1 MNRLLQTKWVQPI
14 VSAVL
19 ILLFM
24 PISPSSSSDANGQY
38 LSSVKASPTGQ
49 AYYSVS
55 KYSDRIDELQRT
67 VSVDAHN
74 TPVRD
79 VIEDIVSQAELGL
92 AYNAGLISL
101 KQPITIQLDK
111 VSVGT
116 ALEKVLGETAFEAR
130 ISQMRE
136 IVLRKRPQPE
146 LKVVQLQQD
155 ISGTVTDAQTGE
167 PLPGVNV
174 FVSSNP
180 TTGTSTDSDGAYS
193 LTVPDAADSL
203 SFSFVGYESQTIA
216 IDGQTTINIA
226 LSPQVQAFEDVV
238 VTALGISRDER
249 SVGYSTQQV
258 DGENLSFSKEQNVIG
273 SLSGKIAGV
282 QITGSSGASM
292 GGTQTIK
299 IRGISSLNGE
309 GQPLIVVDGTPIS
322 NGNFSSYSGQDFGNL
337 AQDINPND
345 IKSINVLKGPSA
357 SALYGIRGQNGVVMI
372 TTKSGRGA
380 DNFQVDVNS
389 SFSVQQATNFM
400 DYQNKYGGGYTQ
412 EWQTLPNGDKYV
424 QAHADESWGPK
435 LDGTMVREF
444 SSFYPQDPLYG
455 QLTPFDPQPDNVK
468 NFYETGY
475 KSNQGITISGG
486 SENSNYRLSFNDT
499 RVTGVVPNTDLRR
512 NNLGVSAGIDV
523 SEVIRFS
530 TNVNYAANDA
540 QRPPQGYGYGATY
553 FRQWFQRNVEMD
565 QLKDYKYGDG
575 TIKHWNI
582 DDDDYLTGSMPTPNY
597 WSNPYF
603 LTYESPT
610 LDSRNR
616 FFGDVGVEIKPLQ
629 GLSISGFIRGDIY
642 VQNIEDK
649 TADGGVETPGYN
661 VTKYENQEMNY
672 ELTAQYTQNW
682 DEFSLDATVGTNMF
696 DEDYSYLE
704 QETVGGLTSP
714 GYFNID
720 ASVDRPENE
729 SYKREK
735 RILSA
740 YGLASLGYRE
750 TYFVD
755 VSLRNDKSSTLPED
769 NNSYWYPS
777 VSGSF
782 VFSEVVDWE
791 PLTFGKLRASYAKA
805 GTDLAP
811 YQTTQNYIVG
821 NNYDNVNTLS
831 LPDNLDNPNIKPSF
845 STSYEA
851 GIDLRFFER
860 VELNFTYYNQETKNQ
875 IIPLD
880 ISGTSGYGSATIN
893 AGLIENSGIEMSLS
907 GSPVQSSN
915 FAWTSTF
922 NLARNQ
928 NKVVRLHP
936 DIDVYT
942 HGSTTYSGV
951 TTYMNSYEGAAYG
964 RLVGPAYQR
973 DEETGKILLD
983 DNNMPMWTESTYDF
997 GSVLPDFTGGF
1008 QNVFNYRNFNLS
1020 TMIDFQIGGQF
1031 FSRSRLLAAKTGL
1044 SKETAA
1050 MNDRGMN
1057 VRDPVSEGGGVK
1069 VEGISSST
1077 GEPVTA
1083 YVDAQDYYN
1092 GILGDDIY
1100 EPWVTDASYVK
1111 LREVRLGYSLSSRAL
1126 ERLPVRSVGFALYV
1140 NNPVMIWQ
1148 KAPAGLDPSELS
1160 SGSQDVTWY
1169 ESAQLNTVRSYGINV
1184 NLTF

>member
-1 MNRLLQTKWVQPI
+1 MKKMLQDKEMRSVLWGMILAFGLL
-14 VSAVL
+14 
-19 ILLFM
+19 
-24 PISPSSSSDANGQY
+24 ISHGFYAQANGQY
-38 LSSVKASPTGQ
+38 LTSASVETVGQ
-49 AYYSVS
+49 SFYSVS
-55 KYSDRIDELQRT
+55 DYSDRIPELQRL
-67 VSVDAHN
+67 VSVDAEK
-74 TPVRD
+74 TPIREVL
-79 VIEDIVSQAELGL
+79 ENIVGKADLGI
-92 AYNAGLISL
+92 AYNAELLSL
-101 KQPITIQLDK
+101 KRPVTIQLHY
-111 VSVGT
+111 VTVGE
-116 ALEKVLGETAFEAR
+116 ALQQVLEFTGYEAT
-130 ISQMRE
+130 ISKMRE
-136 IVLRKRPQPE
+136 IVLRKRLYQLPT
-146 LKVVQLQQD
+146 LIQLQQE
-155 ISGTVTDAQTGE
+155 ISGTVTDAETGE

-174 FVSSNP
+174 VVSDNP
-180 TTGTSTDSDGAYS
+180 SVGTSTDENGEYS
-193 LTVPDAADSL
+193 LTVSDEAASL
-203 SFSFVGYESQTIA
+203 TFSFIGYQELEVGIEGRS
-216 IDGQTTINIA
+216 NIEVQ
-226 LSPQVQAFEDVV
+226 LQPQVQAFEDVV

-249 SVGYSTQQV
+249 SIGYSTQQV
-258 DGENLSFSKEQNVIG
+258 DGENLTFSKQQNVIG

-309 GQPLIVVDGTPIS
+309 GQPLVVVDGTPIS
-322 NGNFSSYSGQDFGNL
+322 NGNFSDYSGQDFGNL
-337 AQDINPND
+337 AQDVNPND
-345 IKSINVLKGPSA
+345 IESINVLKGPSA

-372 TTKSGRGA
+372 TTKNGQGA
-380 DNFQVDVNS
+380 NDFQVAVNS
-389 SFSVQQATNFM
+389 SFSLQQATNFM
-400 DYQNKYGGGYTQ
+400 NYQNIYGGGYTQ

-455 QLTPFDPQPDNVK
+455 QLTPFDAQPDNVK
-468 NFYETGY
+468 NFYENGY
-475 KSNQGITISGG
+475 KSNQGITVSGG

-523 SEVIRFS
+523 SEKMRFS
-530 TNVNYAANDA
+530 TNLNYATNDA

-565 QLKDYKYGDG
+565 QLKDYKYSDG

-582 DDDDYLTGSMPTPNY
+582 DDDDFLSGSMPTPNY

-616 FFGDVGVEIKPLQ
+616 FFGDVGVEIKPVQ
-629 GLSISGFIRGDIY
+629 GLSISGFIRGDVY

-649 TADGGVETPGYN
+649 TADGGVETAGYS

-672 ELTAQYTQNW
+672 ELTAQYTKSW
-682 DEFSLDATVGTNMF
+682 DDFSLDATFGTNMF

-720 ASVDRPENE
+720 ASVDRPENN
-729 SYKREK
+729 SYMEEK
-735 RILSA
+735 RIISA
-740 YGLASLGYRE
+740 YGLASLGYKE

-805 GTDLAP
+805 GTDLDP

-821 NNYDNVNTLS
+821 DNYDNVNTLS

-851 GIDLRFFER
+851 GIDLRFLGR
-860 VELNFTYYNQETKNQ
+860 VELNFTYYEQETRNQ

-893 AGLIENSGIEMSLS
+893 AGLIKNSGIELSLS
-907 GSPVQSSN
+907 GSPIQN
-915 FAWTSTF
+915 NTFAWNSTF

-928 NKVVRLHP
+928 NEVARLHP

-942 HGSTTYSGV
+942 HGFTTYSGV

-964 RLVGPAYQR
+964 RLVGPAFQR
-973 DEETGKILLD
+973 DEATGKILLD
-983 DNNMPMWTESTYDF
+983 DNNMPMWTASTHDF

-1008 QNVFNYRNFNLS
+1008 QNVFNYKNFNLS
-1020 TMIDFQIGGQF
+1020 SMIDFQIGGQF

-1044 SKETAA
+1044 SKETVA

-1069 VEGISSST
+1069 VEGISNST

-1100 EPWVTDASYVK
+1100 EPWVTDASYIK
-1111 LREVRLGYSLSSRAL
+1111 FREVRLGYSLSSRAL
-1126 ERLPVRSVGFALYV
+1126 ENLPVRSVGLAVYV

-1160 SGSQDVTWY
+1160 SGSEDVTWY
-1169 ESAQLNTVRSYGINV
+1169 ESAQLNTVRSYGINI

>member
-1 MNRLLQTKWVQPI
+1 MKKSFKQLSASTVCWCLLVALALPMSQGFYATAK
-14 VSAVL
+14 
-19 ILLFM
+19 
-24 PISPSSSSDANGQY
+24 GQF
-38 LSSVKASPTGQ
+38 LSSVAAKPMGTSF
-49 AYYSVS
+49 YSVN
-55 KYSDRIDELQRT
+55 KYSDRIPELKRV
-67 VSVDAHN
+67 VSVETVEA
-74 TPVRD
+74 PIRD
-79 VIEDIVSQAELGL
+79 VLEDVVRQADLGV
-92 AYNAGLISL
+92 AYNAGLLSL
-101 KQPITIQLDK
+101 KKPISIELTK
-111 VSVGT
+111 VPLAK
-116 ALEKVLGETAFEAR
+116 ALQSILAETKYEAT
-130 ISQMRE
+130 ISQTKE
-136 IVLRKRPQPE
+136 IVLKEKPQPMF
-146 LKVVQLQQD
+146 KVVQVQQE
-155 ISGTVTDAQTGE
+155 ISGTIRDAQTGE
-167 PLPGVNV
+167 VMPGVNV
-174 FVSSNP
+174 FVTSDPS
-180 TTGTSTDSDGAYS
+180 TGTSSDGDGNYS
-193 LTVPDAADSL
+193 LNVADEADSL
-203 SFSFVGYESQTIA
+203 SFSFVGYQKKDIA
-216 IDGQTTINIA
+216 INGRSTINVE
-226 LSPQVQAFEDVV
+226 LQPQVQAFDEMV
-238 VTALGISRDER
+238 VTALGISRNER
-249 SVGYSTQQV
+249 SVGYSTQEV
-258 DGENLSFSKEQNVIG
+258 DGENLTFSKEQNVIG
-273 SLSGKIAGV
+273 ALSGKIAGV

-299 IRGISSLNGE
+299 VRGISSLSGE

-322 NGNFSSYSGQDFGNL
+322 NQNFSGYSGQDFGNL

-372 TTKSGRGA
+372 TTKNGQGVS
-380 DNFQVDVNS
+380 DFQVEVNS
-389 SFSVQQATNFM
+389 SFAIQKATNFM

-444 SSFYPQDPLYG
+444 SSFYPQDPTYG
-455 QLTPFDPQPDNVK
+455 QLTPFDAQPNNVK
-468 NFYETGY
+468 NFYETGF

-486 SENSNYRLSFNDT
+486 GENSNYRLSFNDS
-499 RVTGVVPNTDLRR
+499 RVRGVVPNTELRR

-523 SEVIRFS
+523 SDKVRFS
-530 TNVNYAANDA
+530 TNLNYATNDA

-565 QLKDYKYGDG
+565 KLKDYKYNDG

-582 DDDDYLTGSMPTPNY
+582 DDDDYLSGKEPDPAY

-610 LDSRNR
+610 LDGRNR

-629 GLSISGFIRGDIY
+629 GLSISGFIRGDVY

-649 TADGGVETPGYN
+649 TADGGVETPGYS
-661 VTKYENQEMNY
+661 VSKYENQEMNY
-672 ELTAQYTQNW
+672 ELTVKDTKGWEN
-682 DEFSLDATVGTNMF
+682 FSLDATLGTNMY
-696 DEDYSYLE
+696 DEDYSYLQ

-720 ASVDRPENE
+720 ASVDRPEND

-735 RILSA
+735 RIISA
-740 YGLASLGYRE
+740 YGLASLGYKD
-750 TYFVD
+750 TYYID
-755 VSLRNDKSSTLPED
+755 VSLRNDRSSTLPD
-769 NNSYWYPS
+769 SDNSYWYPS
-777 VSGSF
+777 ISGSF
-782 VFSEVVDWE
+782 VFSEVIDWD
-791 PLTFGKLRASYAKA
+791 PLTYGKLRASYAKA
-805 GTDLAP
+805 GTDLGP
-811 YQTTQNYIVG
+811 YQTTQSYIVG
-821 NNYDNVNTLS
+821 SNYGNINTLS

-851 GIDLRFFER
+851 GIDLRFLGR
-860 VELNFTYYNQETKNQ
+860 VELNFTYYKQETKNQ

-893 AGLIENSGIEMSLS
+893 AGLIENNGIELSLS
-907 GSPVQSSN
+907 GSPIEN
-915 FAWTSTF
+915 NTFAWNSTF

-951 TTYMNSYEGAAYG
+951 TTYMNSYEGEAYG

-973 DEETGKILLD
+973 DEATGKILLD
-983 DNNMPMWTESTYDF
+983 DNNMPMWTQSTTDF

-1008 QNVFNYRNFNLS
+1008 QNVFNYKNFNLS

-1044 SKETAA
+1044 GKETAA
-1050 MNDRGMN
+1050 MNDKGNN

-1069 VEGISSST
+1069 VEGISNST

-1083 YVDAQDYYN
+1083 YVNANAYYN

-1100 EPWVTDASYVK
+1100 EPWVTDASYIK
-1111 LREVRLGYSLSSRAL
+1111 LREVRVGYTLGNRIL
-1126 ERLPVRSVGFALYV
+1126 EKLPVQSVDFAFYV

-1148 KAPAGLDPSELS
+1148 KAPDGLDPSELS

-1169 ESAQLNTVRSYGINV
+1169 ESAQLNTVRSYGINI